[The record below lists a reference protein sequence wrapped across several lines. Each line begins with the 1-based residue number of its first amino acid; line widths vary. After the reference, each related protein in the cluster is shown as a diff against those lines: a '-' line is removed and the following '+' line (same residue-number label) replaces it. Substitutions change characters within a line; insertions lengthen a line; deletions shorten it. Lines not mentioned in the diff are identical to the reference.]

1 MRLPLS
7 FGLLHRLLSP
17 HSLHVY
23 DDFRSADPI
32 WLQAAPYVT
41 GLLVAL
47 GSVFLAIAAWNRA
60 LRKQVLARTNA
71 LTLLVAEKQNE
82 VFERRKAEDR
92 LGHIIDSV
100 EGIVWEADA
109 SRRQFTFVSQE
120 AERMLGYPVQ
130 QWLSE
135 PDFWKNHLHPEDRC
149 WTSEFAQEQTEERQN
164 FVFEYRMVA
173 ADGRIVWLKDLVSA
187 LSPGQTDGQSAPT
200 TVRGVVINITTLK
213 AAEEW
218 QQRFVSLVENSSDF
232 VSMSFVDGEVF
243 FVNRAGLAIAG
254 LDHLSTGN
262 GARFLWDFCSAEEQE
277 RVKREI
283 IPAALQH
290 GRWEGESTL
299 IDHRSGAAIAVHS
312 NVFVV
317 RREDTGEPFCIA
329 SVERDITER
338 QAADR
343 ALRESEEKYR
353 TLMESAHDGIMVVD
367 ATSGLI
373 LELNTKFRELIGV
386 AEEPLAALSSCCAL
400 PCVDLCRQAAEAG
413 TSITADLTGGPAGGI
428 IPVEVSA
435 NVIQVG
441 NRRMLQGFFRDI
453 TDRRRTEKDLNRLND
468 ALMRSNED
476 LNQFAYAA
484 SHDLQEP
491 LRTIVSHT
499 ELLTKRLN
507 GSVNTEIGEIT
518 TELIN
523 SGQRMRQLIVD
534 LLTYSRILHSRESD
548 RQSDLNAAL
557 QWTVMNL
564 STAIKDSGTELTFDK
579 LPVVRG
585 DDSQFVQLFQ
595 NLLSNSIKYRGP
607 DAPVIH
613 ISAESSGENWV
624 IAVRDNGIG
633 IDPQYFTKIFGLFKR
648 LHGRE
653 YPGTGI
659 GLGLCKK
666 IVERHGGR
674 IWVESAVGKGSTFLF
689 ELPAVS

>member
-1 MRLPLS
+1 MYILGSRFRGTAAVFALWLAASTAVAEQPPLHDKTVS
-7 FGLLHRLLSP
+7 GASGLLL
-17 HSLHVY
+17 
-23 DDFRSADPI
+23 
-32 WLQAAPYVT
+32 
-41 GLLVAL
+41 AL
-47 GSVFLAIAAWNRA
+47 GSLFLAIAILSRS
-60 LRKQVLARTNA
+60 LRRQMRERTNA
-71 LTLLVAEKQNE
+71 LKLLLAEKQNE
-82 VFERRKAEDR
+82 ISERRKAEER
-92 LGHIIDSV
+92 LGHIIDSI

-109 SRRQFTFVSQE
+109 ARKQFTFVSRE

-130 QWLSE
+130 QWLAE
-135 PDFWKNHLHPEDRC
+135 PDFWANHLHPEDRG
-149 WTSEFAQEQTEERQN
+149 WTSEFAQEQTAEGQN
-164 FVFEYRMVA
+164 FAFEYRMIA
-173 ADGRIVWLKDLVSA
+173 ADGRILWLKDLVSA
-187 LSPGQTDGQSAPT
+187 QPNGQLGELGAPA
-200 TVRGVVINITTLK
+200 TVRGVMTNITNPK

-218 QQRFVSLVENSSDF
+218 QQRFVSLVENSTDF
-232 VSMSFVDGEVF
+232 ISMSSIDGEVF
-243 FVNRAGLAIAG
+243 FVNPAGLAMTGI
-254 LDHLSTGN
+254 DHLSAGN
-262 GARFLWDFCSAEEQE
+262 PRFLWDFCGAEERE
-277 RVKREI
+277 RARSEI
-283 IPAALQH
+283 LPAALQS
-290 GRWEGESTL
+290 GNWEGDSTL
-299 IDHRSGAAIAVHS
+299 VDYRSGAAIAVHS

-329 SVERDITER
+329 SVERDITGR
-338 QAADR
+338 QAAER

-386 AEEPLAALSSCCAL
+386 AEEPVAGLSSCCAAH
-400 PCVDLCRQAAEAG
+400 CVDLCRKAAEAG
-413 TSITADLTGGPAGGI
+413 TSITADLTVARAGGT

-441 NRRMLQGFFRDI
+441 NMQMLQGFFRDI
-453 TDRRRTEKDLNRLND
+453 TDRRKTEKDLNRLND

-507 GSVNTEIGEIT
+507 GSGTAEISEIT
-518 TELIN
+518 TELVS
-523 SGQRMRQLIVD
+523 SGTRMRQLIVD
-534 LLTYSRILHSRESD
+534 LLTYSRILHARESD

-564 STAIKDSGTELTFDK
+564 STAIKDSGTKLTFDK

-595 NLLSNSIKYRGP
+595 NLLSNSIKYRGQ
-607 DAPVIH
+607 ASPVIH
-613 ISAESSGENWV
+613 ISAESTGESWV

-674 IWVESAVGKGSTFLF
+674 IWVESTAGKGSTFLF
-689 ELPAVS
+689 ELPVE